1 MIDLVDYTKDEDFA
15 TIKRLTLKGIIDTVY
30 VRFADE
36 SHDRGYDCWKPSEMV
51 KLEYIINGHHP
62 KVVGWRLHNH
72 KREAKNMSVARSIM
86 KQDYKDM
93 GLNLKNM
100 MKRET

>member
-15 TIKRLTLKGIIDTVY
+15 TIKRLTLKGFIDTVY

-36 SHDRGYDCWKPSEMV
+36 AHDRGYDCWKPSEIIEL
-51 KLEYIINGHHP
+51 KYIIAGYHP

-72 KREAKNMSVARSIM
+72 KREAKNMSVSRSIM
-86 KQDYKDM
+86 KQDDKDM

-100 MKRET
+100 MERDT